1 MSITDYCFIFH
12 LSAII
17 LSHAQLYHLKISKN
31 FFHINDFFVAGTYQ
45 KVSMLAMP
53 SAMDISG
60 GEKFDLFNSIE
71 KRHLQIFCHFLTM
84 VFESAGA
91 VLEN

>member
-1 MSITDYCFIFH
+1 
-12 LSAII
+12 
-17 LSHAQLYHLKISKN
+17 
-31 FFHINDFFVAGTYQ
+31 
-45 KVSMLAMP
+45 MLAMP

>member
-1 MSITDYCFIFH
+1 MTFS
-12 LSAII
+12 
-17 LSHAQLYHLKISKN
+17 QLEPTEGCNACNAFSDGYKRR
-31 FFHINDFFVAGTYQ
+31 G
-45 KVSMLAMP
+45 
-53 SAMDISG
+53 
-60 GEKFDLFNSIE
+60 KFDLFNSIE